1 MGFSVRELRK
11 IIPGAVAGMV
21 IILTVSALLFIT
33 FEENHPPTARI
44 GISPG
49 IVRANEPV
57 TLDASGSSDPDDDF
71 DELSFRWTI
80 MDTFESTIPVLKF
93 SFPEPGNYTVVLTV
107 QDSSGVSDTDSIF
120 VEVLP

>member
-11 IIPGAVAGMV
+11 IIPGAVAGMI

-33 FEENHPPTARI
+33 FEENRPPTAKI
-44 GISPG
+44 VISPE

-80 MDTFESTIPVLKF
+80 MDTFESTVPVLKF